1 MRRQAIILLAV
12 AWLIV
17 DMTLLTPITR
27 TWGATVEGTLKSVTL
42 SENPAGTELDLNV
55 DGNYEYKAVQS
66 SSGTVFIDLA
76 GVKADGVDRSQ
87 QWANPMVAGYR
98 LMAFLN
104 ASGQPVVRV
113 AMEVKQPT
121 PYVVHRDGSKL
132 RLVLGNGHNVSAA
145 TAPVTAVNPD
155 APAVHPFPTQHP
167 SGLLVVSNVTLD
179 KHDSGETF
187 VEVATSRT
195 ASYRVMTLRNPA
207 RLVVDID
214 GAATISPQKSY
225 QADTAVLKDI
235 RIGQFSAKDPSVVRV
250 VADLK
255 GDPAFDVHASPAGI
269 RIELHPRGAA
279 KVAQPIA
286 TATPVPQ
293 PKAVEP
299 KPVEANP
306 VEPKPVQAAIGVPPA
321 VTVAKPAPPA
331 QLPEVTE
338 RKATVATLPL
348 EMVTRDVAKP
358 NVQSQSPAGT
368 QSQQI
373 ETATPPSEPLI
384 ADATIPVMQTIPTP
398 ATTNTQQVATLA
410 TPAQP
415 VALNAKNPV
424 IQTPT
429 PASTTTQQAA
439 TVTSQPPAQPVTLDA
454 AKLDVQSTLPPSIHS
469 TQVAAAPLPPPASA
483 TPEALRAEQAA
494 QTLAPG
500 NDKSPA
506 AAAPAQG
513 VPPAMTATPGDDSKP
528 VYTGEPISLNLKDVD
543 LKDFFRLIH
552 EISGL
557 NIIIDPNVTGSVTL
571 VLDSV
576 PWDQALD
583 IVMKN
588 NGLGKVLEGNVLRI
602 ARLQTLTAEQESVT
616 KLASARMD
624 AAPLVTVFRPINYAK
639 ATEIATILKT
649 WTGGGALTRRGIV
662 MVDLRGNT
670 VIISDVQA
678 QIPVILN
685 IISKIDKKA
694 KQISIEARVVLANA
708 DFTRTLSSALSG
720 SLANQS
726 GSTLG
731 AGITGANSSVTP
743 TNTIPS
749 TTPPLSSLTI
759 PPNASTGFGAIA
771 ITNASSRYL
780 INAVISAQEERDH
793 AKTISR
799 PTIVTQNNVQGMVQQ
814 GVQVPIQTT
823 INNTIS
829 VQYYAATLQ
838 LTVTPQVT
846 DDNNIFLIINVLNNS
861 VGASISGVGPEI
873 NTQQATTSVLV
884 PDGGTVVFG
893 GITVTSRS
901 KSATYVPWL
910 GTIPIIGNLFKT
922 SNIQD
927 QDQELLFFVS
937 PKVLPG

>member
-1 MRRQAIILLAV
+1 MRRQANILLAV

-17 DMTLLTPITR
+17 NMTLLTPITR

-42 SENPAGTELDLNV
+42 SENPGGTELDLNV
-55 DGNYEYKAVQS
+55 DGNYDYKAVQS

-121 PYVVHRDGSKL
+121 PYVVHKDGSKL

-145 TAPVTAVNPD
+145 TAPVTAANPD
-155 APAVHPFPTQHP
+155 APAVHPVPAEHA

-214 GAATISPQKSY
+214 GAATTSPQKSY

-255 GDPAFDVHASPAGI
+255 GDPVFDVHATPAGI
-269 RIELHPRGAA
+269 RIELHLRGPA
-279 KVAQPIA
+279 KAMPIA

-293 PKAVEP
+293 PK
-299 KPVEANP
+299 P
-306 VEPKPVQAAIGVPPA
+306 VEPKAVQAAISEPPP

-331 QLPEVTE
+331 QFPEVIE

-348 EMVTRDVAKP
+348 EMFTRDVAKP
-358 NVQSQSPAGT
+358 NVQSQSPAIT
-368 QSQQI
+368 QSQQV
-373 ETATPPSEPLI
+373 ETATPPSEPLT
-384 ADATIPVMQTIPTP
+384 ADATIPVIQTPSP
-398 ATTNTQQVATLA
+398 ATTNAQQVATLA
-410 TPAQP
+410 PPAQQ
-415 VALNAKNPV
+415 VALNVKNAV
-424 IQTPT
+424 IPTSTPK
-429 PASTTTQQAA
+429 STTTQQAA

-454 AKLDVQSTLPPSIHS
+454 AKLDVQSTLPPSIRS

-500 NDKSPA
+500 NDNSPS

-513 VPPAMTATPGDDSKP
+513 VPPATTATPSDDSKP

-602 ARLQTLTAEQESVT
+602 ARLQTLTAEQEGVT

-624 AAPLVTVFRPINYAK
+624 AAPLVTVFRPVNYAK
-639 ATEIATILKT
+639 ASEIATLLKT

-670 VIISDVQA
+670 LIISDVQA

-685 IISKIDKKA
+685 IISKIDRKA

-720 SLANQS
+720 SVANQS

-731 AGITGANSSVTP
+731 GGGTGANTSITP